1 MNRMAIHYFA
11 TESIVNGLR
20 RDVERP
26 KLAEFCPM
34 PLPVV
39 SSNGNTTGNIAQP
52 RADSISRRRAIS
64 VHST

>member
-26 KLAEFCPM
+26 KLAGYCPM
-34 PLPVV
+34 Q
-39 SSNGNTTGNIAQP
+39 SAQ
-52 RADSISRRRAIS
+52 DVLCIWIVDEGTSFI
-64 VHST
+64 